1 MPAMA
6 TTGGRPSRLPQY
18 LRQHQEEASRLPIL
32 TQAPYSY
39 TIPPPSSSK
48 QQLCPPH
55 WRLSQKRS
63 KREILK
69 SLVLKKP
76 SESAA
81 RSIRKHTN
89 TPRRPS
95 IMRMKDSDDYITAR
109 AANPWTGVVSPSV
122 GSPSPRTPE
131 TPTGPSAH
139 PQRKPEPPLS
149 PTPASPHARPALSR
163 ANEGRKVSAGSIHR
177 WRAGVDTHG
186 WVSEAALASPRETN
200 ATAGAS
206 VMGRVSGLGDD
217 RFVVQM
223 PSAREPQPYVYP
235 GCSAAEIKALEL
247 YKRKV
252 RKGGRE
258 ECGGVRVGSGCA
270 INATA
275 GVRKMADIRV
285 AKRQTHASGRSG
297 HHEPAFAP
305 GPELTAATFAP
316 FASPHTPSTRTINV
330 EATVL
335 KTVCRTAPHRD
346 DSPYPDF
353 ETGPI
358 RRKPVGSPPISSN
371 LSQLLPR
378 VRLVHPE
385 RASEPHPPPAPTSRI
400 CSLGCERETG
410 TGECHDKP
418 SRPLPHPARQP
429 FNPAKPSPVVD
440 NQDPTAQILSAALT
454 YAVQKFQNLRPPNT
468 RALWAL
474 RAPNASPQQK
484 IDGLRALLSLAA
496 QVLAVLLVLSAV
508 WRFGVLVGQVVEVV
522 LWPFVVP
529 FRIVWWLV
537 GVGGG

>member
-1 MPAMA
+1 
-6 TTGGRPSRLPQY
+6 
-18 LRQHQEEASRLPIL
+18 
-32 TQAPYSY
+32 
-39 TIPPPSSSK
+39 
-48 QQLCPPH
+48 
-55 WRLSQKRS
+55 
-63 KREILK
+63 
-69 SLVLKKP
+69 
-76 SESAA
+76 
-81 RSIRKHTN
+81 
-89 TPRRPS
+89 
-95 IMRMKDSDDYITAR
+95 MRMKDSDDYITAR

-139 PQRKPEPPLS
+139 PQRKSEPPLS

-177 WRAGVDTHG
+177 WRARADTHG

-206 VMGRVSGLGDD
+206 VMGRVSCLGDD

-252 RKGGRE
+252 RKGSRE
-258 ECGGVRVGSGCA
+258 ECGGVRVGSGSA
-270 INATA
+270 VTAAA

-285 AKRQTHASGRSG
+285 AKRQGHGSRGG

-316 FASPHTPSTRTINV
+316 FASPHTPSTRPMNV

-418 SRPLPHPARQP
+418 SRPLPHPARQL
-429 FNPAKPSPVVD
+429 FNPTKPPTAAD
-440 NQDPTAQILSAALT
+440 QQDPTAQISAAALA
-454 YAVQKFQNLRPPNT
+454 YAVQKCQNLHFPDLSL
-468 RALWAL
+468 LWAL
-474 RAPNASPQQK
+474 RAPDASPQQK
-484 IDGLRALLSLAA
+484 IDGLGALLSLGA
-496 QVLAVLLVLSAV
+496 QVLAVLMVLSAL
-508 WRFGVLVGQVVEVV
+508 WRLGAAVAGVVEVV
-522 LWPFVVP
+522 LWPLVVP
-529 FRIVWWLV
+529 RRIVWWV
-537 GVGGG
+537 VGGGV

>member
-1 MPAMA
+1 
-6 TTGGRPSRLPQY
+6 
-18 LRQHQEEASRLPIL
+18 
-32 TQAPYSY
+32 
-39 TIPPPSSSK
+39 
-48 QQLCPPH
+48 
-55 WRLSQKRS
+55 
-63 KREILK
+63 
-69 SLVLKKP
+69 
-76 SESAA
+76 
-81 RSIRKHTN
+81 
-89 TPRRPS
+89 
-95 IMRMKDSDDYITAR
+95 MRMKDSDDYITAR

-131 TPTGPSAH
+131 PPTGPSAY
-139 PQRKPEPPLS
+139 PQRKAEPPLS

-177 WRAGVDTHG
+177 WRTGVDTHG

-206 VMGRVSGLGDD
+206 VVGRTSGLGDD

-235 GCSAAEIKALEL
+235 GCSAAEIKCLEH
-247 YKRKV
+247 YKRNARKV
-252 RKGGRE
+252 SRE
-258 ECGGVRVGSGCA
+258 ECGGVRVGSGSA
-270 INATA
+270 LVEAA

-285 AKRQTHASGRSG
+285 AKRQGHGSRGG

-316 FASPHTPSTRTINV
+316 FASPHTPSTRTMSV

-346 DSPYPDF
+346 YSPYPDF

-358 RRKPVGSPPISSN
+358 RRKPVGSPPISGSS

-385 RASEPHPPPAPTSRI
+385 LASLPHPPPAPTSRT
-400 CSLGCERETG
+400 CSLGCEREPG

-418 SRPLPHPARQP
+418 SRPLPHPARQL
-429 FNPAKPSPVVD
+429 FNLTKPTSVLD
-440 NQDPTAQILSAALT
+440 NPDPTAQILSAALT

-468 RALWAL
+468 GALWAL
-474 RAPNASPQQK
+474 RAPDASPQQK
-484 IDGLRALLSLAA
+484 IDGLHALLSLGA
-496 QVLAVLLVLSAV
+496 QVLAVLMVLSAL
-508 WRFGVLVGQVVEVV
+508 WRLGVAVAQVVEVV
-522 LWPFVVP
+522 FWPFVVP
-529 FRIVWWLV
+529 FRIVRWV
-537 GVGGG
+537 VGGGG